1 MLASVIQFSIKN
13 RLAVLLGTLAVII
26 WGVYAVTNIPI
37 DAVPDITNNQVQV
50 ITTSPSLA
58 AQEVERFI
66 TFPVEQTMATI
77 PGIVEVRS
85 ISRFGLSVVTI
96 VLKDNVDIYWARQQ
110 INERLQ
116 QAKANIP
123 GNLGDPEMAPVTTG
137 LGEIYQYTL
146 RVKKGFEGEYS
157 LSRLRSIQDWII
169 RRQLL
174 GTPGVADVSSF
185 GGYLKEY
192 EIAVS
197 TDKLNSMKL
206 SMGDIFTALA
216 RNNQNTGGAYIE
228 KGAGAYFIRSEGLVG
243 SIPDIEHIVVRNE
256 NGIPV
261 YVRDIG
267 KVQEGHAVRYGAMTY
282 NNKGETV
289 GAIVMM
295 LKGANSN
302 EVISKVKAKMDEIQK
317 TLPQGVVIE
326 PYLDRTQL
334 VSRAIHTVEKN
345 LIEGALI
352 VIFVLVIFLGNL
364 RAGLL
369 VSSVIPLSM
378 LFALGMMHV
387 FGVSGNLMSLGAI
400 DFGLIVDGAVIIVE
414 AVMHLLHDQLKQAGA
429 TAITLQKD
437 EMRGTVFTAS
447 SRMVSAAIFG
457 QIIILIVYL
466 PILSLSGIEGKMFR
480 PMAETVSFAIVGS
493 LIFSVTYVPMMS
505 AWVLSKKVNNSKSFA
520 DKMMERMERW
530 YGKTLQRA
538 LHWKVPVIG
547 FAIAALVASV
557 IIFMNMGGEFLPTLE
572 EGDFAVEMRLVTGT
586 SLTQTAA
593 TAQTA
598 AAILKREFPEV
609 KKVIGKVGT
618 SEIPTD
624 PMPIESGDLII
635 VLKDKKEWTS
645 ARNWQ
650 ELAGKM
656 SDALKVLPQA
666 SFGFQQPIQMR
677 FNELIAGARQDV
689 VVKIFGDDLEVL
701 KKLADHTGRVASGI
715 KGAKDIY
722 IEQVTGLPQIVVRYN
737 RDAIARYGLS
747 IEDVNKTLEAGFAGS
762 RAGTVY
768 EGEER
773 YDMVVRL
780 DTSGRQSIEDV
791 QNLYISNAAGLQIPI
806 SQLAEVKTE
815 LGPNQIQRENT
826 RRRIV
831 VGFNVRGR
839 DVESIVKEL
848 GQKMGA
854 EIKLPAGYSVKY
866 GGQFQN
872 LIEAKQRLSIAV
884 PVALLLILLL
894 LYAAFNSVKESLLIF
909 SAIPF
914 AAVGGVFA
922 LLLRGMPFSISAGI
936 GFIALFGVAVL
947 NGIVLVAE
955 FNRLKKLQMNNVTE
969 RVLTGAKSRIR
980 PVLMTA
986 SVASLGFLPMALSGT
1001 AGAEVQKPL
1010 ATVVIGGL
1018 ITSTLL
1024 TLFLLPIL
1032 YTVAEQRI
1040 KPKAGG
1046 AVAILLLLL
1055 LAIPNVSNAQALQR
1069 WSLANCIDTA
1079 LKNNKQIAANQY
1091 EVKSGT
1097 ALQRSAFDLG
1107 KTTVAGMFGQYNSF
1121 EKGDNHFSVSQSI
1134 PFPTQMTAQ
1143 KKLYESETQSA
1154 NATLQLSKYELSFAV
1169 ANAYLELV
1177 YLKSLQR
1184 WYMQQDSIYSNML
1197 KAAAKRVKVGEA
1209 PPIEQTL
1216 AQSKYE
1222 MIKARQSG
1230 YDAWLRQSVSKLQL
1244 LLQTDFAVMPLEDSL
1259 AVLNMIDTNVI
1270 SSHPFAMLGAARTQT
1285 ANRQMNLE
1293 QQKMMPDF
1301 SVGYF
1306 NQSLIGNPA
1315 NSNGDIATAST
1326 RFQGVQVGVN
1336 VPLFFGAQAAR
1347 IKSAKWNLEAAKASE
1362 IQGLTELQQNR
1373 KVAFDELDRQK
1384 TMLQYY
1390 FESALPEA
1398 EKLLNQGQKTYM
1410 AGETDY
1416 TTYLQSIET
1425 ASGIKA
1431 DYLQT
1436 LLNYNKAVLQTAYYN
1451 AAAVPGFKK

>member
-13 RLAVLLGTLAVII
+13 RLVILLGTLAVII
-26 WGVYAVTNIPI
+26 WGVYAVISIPI

-85 ISRFGLSVVTI
+85 MSRFGLSVVTI
-96 VLKDNVDIYWARQQ
+96 VLKDNIDIYWARQQ

-123 GNLGDPEMAPVTTG
+123 GDLGNPEMAPVTTG

-146 RVKKGFEGEYS
+146 HVKKGFESEYS

-174 GTPGVADVSSF
+174 GTPGIADVSSF
-185 GGYLKEY
+185 GGYLKQY

-206 SMGDIFTALA
+206 SMGDIFTALE

-243 SIPDIEHIVVRNE
+243 SIPDIENIVVRNE

-261 YVRDIG
+261 YIRDIG

-289 GAIVMM
+289 GGIVMM

-302 EVISKVKAKMDEIQK
+302 EVIGQVKKKMAEIQK
-317 TLPQGVVIE
+317 TLPRGISID

-334 VSRAIHTVEKN
+334 VNRAIHTVEKN

-352 VIFVLVIFLGNL
+352 VIFVLVVFLGNL

-378 LFALGMMHV
+378 LFALGMMQV

-414 AVMHLLHDQLKQAGA
+414 AVMHLLHDQLKQAGG
-429 TAITLQKD
+429 TAITLQKE

-480 PMAETVSFAIVGS
+480 PMAETVSFAIVGA
-493 LIFSVTYVPMMS
+493 LLFSVTYVPMMS
-505 AWVLSKKVNNSKSFA
+505 AWVLSPKVKNTKSFA
-520 DKMMERMERW
+520 DKMMERIERW
-530 YGKTLQRA
+530 YGNALQKA
-538 LHWKVPVIG
+538 LHLKMPIIG
-547 FAIAALVASV
+547 LAVAALVTVV

-572 EGDFAVEMRLVTGT
+572 EGDFAVETRLATGT
-586 SLTQTAA
+586 SLTQTVE
-593 TAQTA
+593 TVQKA
-598 AAILKREFPEV
+598 AAILKKEFPEV
-609 KKVIGKVGT
+609 KKVVGKIGT

-624 PMPIESGDLII
+624 PMPIESADLII

-645 ARNWQ
+645 AKNWQ

-656 SDALKVLPQA
+656 SEALKVLPQA

-689 VVKIFGDDLEVL
+689 VVKIFGDDLQVL
-701 KKLADHTGRVASGI
+701 KQLADQTGRVVSGI
-715 KGAKDIY
+715 SGAKDVY

-747 IEDVNKTLEAGFAGS
+747 IADVNKTLEAGFAGS

-773 YDMVVRL
+773 YGMVVRL
-780 DTSGRQSIEDV
+780 DTSGRRSIEDV
-791 QNLYISNAAGLQIPI
+791 QNLYVSNAAGMQIPI
-806 SQLAEVKTE
+806 SQLAEVQTE
-815 LGPNQIQRENT
+815 LGPNQIQRENA

-831 VGFNVRGR
+831 IGFNVRGR
-839 DVESIVKEL
+839 DVESIVAEL
-848 GQKMGA
+848 DQKMDA
-854 EIKLPAGYSVKY
+854 QVKLPPGYSVKY

-894 LYAAFNSVKESLLIF
+894 LYAAFGSIKESVLIF

-947 NGIVLVAE
+947 NGIVLISE
-955 FNRLKKLQMNNVTE
+955 FNRLKKLQMTDVAN

-1040 KPKAGG
+1040 KPKTGG
-1046 AVAILLLLL
+1046 ALVMLLFVL
-1055 LAIPNVSNAQALQR
+1055 LALPKASDAQSYQR
-1069 WSLANCIDTA
+1069 WTLATCIDTA
-1079 LKNNKQIAANQY
+1079 LKNNKQIAASQY
-1091 EVKSGT
+1091 QVKSST
-1097 ALQRSAFDLG
+1097 ALQRSAWDLG
-1107 KTTVAGMFGQYNSF
+1107 KTNVTGMFGQYNSF
-1121 EKGDNHFSVSQSI
+1121 ETGDSHFSVTQSI
-1134 PFPTQMTAQ
+1134 PFPTQMAAQ
-1143 KKLYESETQSA
+1143 KKLYESETKGA
-1154 NATLQLSKYELSFAV
+1154 GARLQLNKYELSFAV
-1169 ANAYLELV
+1169 ANAYIELV
-1177 YLKSLQR
+1177 YLRSLQQ

-1197 KAAAKRVKVGEA
+1197 KAAIKRVKVGEA
-1209 PPIEQTL
+1209 APIEQTL
-1216 AQSKYE
+1216 ARSKYE

-1230 YDAWLRQSVSKLQL
+1230 YDALLAQSVLKLQM
-1244 LLQTDFAVMPLEDSL
+1244 LLQTEIAVMPQEDSL
-1259 AVLNMIDTNVI
+1259 VALNTVDTASVSAHPVI
-1270 SSHPFAMLGAARTQT
+1270 SVNAAKTQ
-1285 ANRQMNLE
+1285 ASKRQMNLE

-1301 SVGYF
+1301 SLGYF
-1306 NQSLIGNPA
+1306 NQSLIGNPL
-1315 NSNGDIATAST
+1315 NNNGDLATSGN

-1336 VPLFFGAQAAR
+1336 VPLFFGAQTAR
-1347 IKSAKWNLEAAKASE
+1347 IKSAKWNYAAARSAEMQAGIELE
-1362 IQGLTELQQNR
+1362 QNR
-1373 KVAFDELDRQK
+1373 KIAFEELERQK
-1384 TMLQYY
+1384 NMLRYY
-1390 FESALPEA
+1390 TQAALPEA
-1398 EKLLNQGQKTYM
+1398 EKLLNQGLKTYM
-1410 AGETDY
+1410 AGEADY

-1425 ASGIKA
+1425 ASVIKSE
-1431 DYLQT
+1431 YLQT
-1436 LLNYNKAVLQTAYYN
+1436 LLNYDKAVLQAAYYN
-1451 AAAVPGFKK
+1451 AAAIPGIKK

>member
-26 WGVYAVTNIPI
+26 WGAYAITTIPI
-37 DAVPDITNNQVQV
+37 DAVPDITNNQVQI

-85 ISRFGLSVVTI
+85 MSRFGLSVVTI

-116 QAKANIP
+116 QAKSSIP
-123 GNLGDPEMAPVTTG
+123 GDLGNPEMAPVTTG

-146 RVKKGFEGEYS
+146 RLKKGFEGEYS
-157 LSRLRSIQDWII
+157 LSRLRTIQDWII

-174 GTPGVADVSSF
+174 GTPGIADVSNF

-206 SMGDIFTALA
+206 SMGDVFTALE

-228 KGAGAYFIRSEGLVG
+228 KGSGAYFIRSEGLVG
-243 SIPDIEHIVVRNE
+243 SIPDIENIVVRNE

-267 KVQEGHAVRYGAMTY
+267 KVQEGHAVRYGAMTF

-289 GAIVMM
+289 GGIVMM

-302 EVISKVKAKMDEIQK
+302 EVITRVKAKMAEIQK
-317 TLPQGVVIE
+317 TLPQGIVIE

-334 VSRAIHTVEKN
+334 VNRAIHTVEKN

-378 LFALGMMHV
+378 LFALGMMQV

-414 AVMHLLHDQLKQAGA
+414 AVMHLLHDKLKQAGGDS
-429 TAITLQKD
+429 ITLQKD

-480 PMAETVSFAIVGS
+480 PMAETVSFAIVGA

-505 AWVLSKKVNNSKSFA
+505 AWVLSPKVKNKKSFA
-520 DKMMERMERW
+520 DKMMEQIEAW
-530 YGKTLQRA
+530 YGKALQKA
-538 LHWKVPVIG
+538 LDLKVPIIG
-547 FAIAALVASV
+547 FAIAALVTVV

-572 EGDFAVEMRLVTGT
+572 EGDFAVETRLVTGT
-586 SLTQTAA
+586 SLSQTIE
-593 TAQTA
+593 TAQKA
-598 AAILKREFPEV
+598 AEILKKEFPEV
-609 KKVIGKVGT
+609 KKVVGKIGT

-624 PMPIESGDLII
+624 PMPFEACDLII
-635 VLKDKKEWTS
+635 VLKEKKEWTS
-645 ARNWQ
+645 AKNWQ

-689 VVKIFGDDLEVL
+689 VVKIFGDDLERL
-701 KKLADHTGRVASGI
+701 KALADQTGRVVSGI
-715 KGAKDIY
+715 KGAKDVY

-747 IEDVNKTLEAGFAGS
+747 IADVNKTLEAGFAGS

-780 DTSGRQSIEDV
+780 DTSGRHSIEDV
-791 QNLYISNAAGLQIPI
+791 QNLYVANAAGLQIPI
-806 SQLAEVKTE
+806 NQLAEVKTE
-815 LGPNQIQRENT
+815 LGPNQIQRENA

-839 DVESIVKEL
+839 DVESIVEEL
-848 GQKMGA
+848 EKKMSA
-854 EIKLPAGYSVKY
+854 EIKLPAGYNVKY

-872 LIEAKQRLSIAV
+872 LIEAKSRLSIAV

-894 LYAAFNSVKESLLIF
+894 LYAAFASVKEALLIF

-947 NGIVLVAE
+947 NGIVLISE
-955 FNRLKKLQMNNVTE
+955 FNRLKKLQMTDVAE

-986 SVASLGFLPMALSGT
+986 SVASLGFLPMALSNT

-1032 YTVAEQRI
+1032 YTVAEHRI
-1040 KPKAGG
+1040 KPKTGG
-1046 AVAILLLLL
+1046 AFVVLLFVLFG
-1055 LAIPNVSNAQALQR
+1055 ISNTSKAQTFQKWTL
-1069 WSLANCIDTA
+1069 SNCIDTA
-1079 LKNNKQIAANQY
+1079 LKNNKQIATNQY
-1091 EVKSGT
+1091 EVKAST
-1097 ALQRSAFDLG
+1097 ALQSSAWDPG
-1107 KTTVAGMFGQYNSF
+1107 KTNVAGMFGQYNSF
-1121 EKGDNHFSVSQSI
+1121 EKGDNHFSVTQNI
-1134 PFPTQMTAQ
+1134 PFPTQMVAQ
-1143 KKLYESETQSA
+1143 KKLYESETHSA
-1154 NATLQLSKYELSFAV
+1154 NARLQLTKYDLSFAV
-1169 ANAYLELV
+1169 ANAYQELV
-1177 YLKSLQR
+1177 YLQSLHR
-1184 WYMQQDSIYSNML
+1184 WYIRQDSIYINML
-1197 KAAAKRVKVGEA
+1197 KAATKRVKVGEA

-1222 MIKARQSG
+1222 MMKARQSG
-1230 YDAWLRQSVSKLQL
+1230 YEAMLRQSILRLQM
-1244 LLQTDFAVMPLEDSL
+1244 LLQTEALVMPVEDSL
-1259 AVLNMIDTNVI
+1259 VALNEIDTFSN
-1270 SSHPFAMLGAARTQT
+1270 SSHPFAMLNAAKMQI
-1285 ANRQMNLE
+1285 AKRQMNLE

-1306 NQSLIGNPA
+1306 NQSLIGNPMS
-1315 NSNGDIATAST
+1315 SNGDLATAGN

-1336 VPLFFGAQAAR
+1336 VPLIFGAQSAR
-1347 IKSAKWNLEAAKASE
+1347 IKSARWGYESAKSAE
-1362 IQGLTELQQNR
+1362 GQAMTELQQNR
-1373 KVAFDELDRQK
+1373 KIAFEELERQK
-1384 TMLQYY
+1384 TMLDYY
-1390 FESALPEA
+1390 SRSALPEA
-1398 EKLLNQGQKTYM
+1398 EKLLIQGQKTYM
-1410 AGETDY
+1410 AGEVDY

-1436 LLNYNKAVLQTAYYN
+1436 LLNYNKAVLGAAYYN
-1451 AAAVPGFKK
+1451 AGAIPGVNK